1 MMKSQQHET
10 YFMISLRI
18 RFFIFVYLAMA
29 WKVADIIITKLQHW
43 CIKMLV
49 RLYLLICDMFN
60 TK

>member
-1 MMKSQQHET
+1 
-10 YFMISLRI
+10 
-18 RFFIFVYLAMA
+18 MA

-43 CIKMLV
+43 CNKMLV